1 MKGSIVFAEFH
12 PWNSTLKVGG
22 HHYAERFAQ
31 DGWRVLWLAN
41 FLNWNRLIRR
51 SEYDRLYLQAWR
63 SGVAPVA
70 KNVYTYT
77 PLSYIPYIDLPV
89 LSSLAVAR
97 SSLRWC
103 WPSLKRELEGKQFD
117 PVDVLWISQ
126 PRMYSLVKLVRH
138 RFLAYRMFDDVQ
150 YFDGEPQ
157 SINQVEEWLCRE
169 ANVVFATS
177 RHLVDKANQWNR
189 NVVYLP
195 NGADVERFQ
204 NPNLTLPTELTSIPE
219 PRLLYVGAIAE
230 WFDFDIVSKAAR
242 IKPEWSFILIGPWS
256 AQIQHHRSRLE
267 EIPNVYCL
275 GPRKAD
281 AVPGYMK
288 YADIGL
294 IPFQVNELT
303 HSVSPIKL
311 FEYSA
316 AGMPVIAP
324 RLREIQGYEAPILY
338 YDDLPQFIE
347 AIETGLIS
355 RDELTERFMEFGL
368 NNSWEFRYR
377 TICER
382 LY

>member
-103 WPSLKRELEGKQFD
+103 WPSLKRELEG
-117 PVDVLWISQ
+117 
-126 PRMYSLVKLVRH
+126 
-138 RFLAYRMFDDVQ
+138 
-150 YFDGEPQ
+150 
-157 SINQVEEWLCRE
+157 NQVEEWLCRE